1 MTKQL
6 KSLLS
11 PQNYST
17 AFIFNT
23 ILPGLS
29 SYLQT
34 MNTQPYIILDNL
46 LTQQQL
52 SAIDA
57 LLNTAQFVAP
67 PEHER
72 DGVRNN
78 LQLPA
83 DERSAM
89 PQIHQIINQALIQL
103 PVFQALFAPLRMV
116 PFSVTRYDQGH
127 SYGWH
132 VDHPMIGN
140 PPVRTDMAITIFLSE
155 PTACEGGELEIQ
167 TPAGTERIKPA
178 RGSAV
183 VYQCQYVHRVCEVKA
198 GRRIAAVSWIQS
210 AVRNPQQ
217 RDILFNLQRV
227 YQSLSEKSEN
237 ANEASLILQSWS
249 NLMRLWAEG

>member
-1 MTKQL
+1 
-6 KSLLS
+6 
-11 PQNYST
+11 
-17 AFIFNT
+17 
-23 ILPGLS
+23 
-29 SYLQT
+29 
-34 MNTQPYIILDNL
+34 MNTQPFIILDNL
-46 LTQQQL
+46 LSPQQL
-52 SAIDA
+52 SSVDA
-57 LLNTAQFVAP
+57 LLSSAQFVAP
-67 PEHER
+67 QEHER

-83 DERSAM
+83 DERSVM
-89 PQIHQIINQALIQL
+89 PQIHQILNQALMQQ
-103 PVFQALFAPLRMV
+103 PVFQALLAPLRMV
-116 PFSVTRYDQGH
+116 PFTVTRYDQGH

-132 VDHPMIGN
+132 VDHPIIGN

-183 VYQCQYVHRVCEVKA
+183 IYPCHNVHRVNEVTA
-198 GRRIAAVSWIQS
+198 GRRIAAIGWIQS

-227 YQSLSEKSEN
+227 YQSLSEKGEN